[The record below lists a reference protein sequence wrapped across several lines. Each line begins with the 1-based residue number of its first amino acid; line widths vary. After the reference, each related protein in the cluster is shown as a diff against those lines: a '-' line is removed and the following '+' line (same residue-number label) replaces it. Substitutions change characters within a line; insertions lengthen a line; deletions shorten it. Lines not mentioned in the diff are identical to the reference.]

1 MKKEKVVYTC
11 ITGGYDAIPCH
22 AYVDDDWDY
31 ILFTDN
37 EELIE
42 QAYIYH
48 WEVRRNPFND
58 LDNVRNA
65 RYCKINAH
73 KVCTEYQYS
82 LYLDGNIIVNNNSIF
97 MNTNNLIKQHTI
109 IAIPIH
115 PMRTC
120 IYDEADVVKQY
131 HIDYSQIVDKQIA
144 FLKSEQYP
152 MQNGLFETG
161 IIFRKHHNERLV
173 AAQELWWKMLT
184 RFSKRD
190 QLSQLY
196 AFWKHKVTVHPLFED
211 RTYHRNCD
219 GLTFMRSKTH
229 NQNKVSFKQKY
240 PNWLINSLCF
250 FIPIKAMRH
259 AMRKKLKSIGEYL
272 Q

>member
-58 LDNVRNA
+58 LDNVRNS

-73 KVCTEYQYS
+73 KVFTEYQYS

-144 FLKSEQYP
+144 FLKDEQYP
-152 MQNGLFETG
+152 EQNGLFENC
-161 IIFRKHHNERLV
+161 IIFREHNNEKLV
-173 AAQELWWKMLT
+173 AAQELWWQMLT

-196 AFWKHKVTVHPLFED
+196 AFWKYDIEIYPLFEEGIN
-211 RTYHRNCD
+211 HRDCD